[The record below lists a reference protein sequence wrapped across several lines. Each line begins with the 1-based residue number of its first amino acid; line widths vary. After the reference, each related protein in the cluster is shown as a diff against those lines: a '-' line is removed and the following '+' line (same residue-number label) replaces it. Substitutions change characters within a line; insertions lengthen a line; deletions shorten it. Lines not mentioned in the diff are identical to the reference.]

1 MNNMNNPN
9 QTRRGRMSISSAA
22 ARRRE
27 ELEKFEEKERLR
39 KEAVKKEKES
49 LERQLSQLE
58 SQARQAAR
66 AENLKEEKRVCY
78 LLGEIILKALRAQG
92 MTDVQVT
99 RSDLNQL
106 APDNLSLVSTV
117 VERKKGSTALPL
129 LPPPLAGIE
138 PDLDDIPF

>member
-1 MNNMNNPN
+1 MNNINNPN
-9 QTRRGRMSISSAA
+9 QTRRGRMSIGSAA
-22 ARRRE
+22 ARSRE
-27 ELEKFEEKERLR
+27 ELEKFEDKERLR
-39 KEAVKKEKES
+39 KEAVKKEKEL
-49 LERQLSQLE
+49 LERQVSQLE

-117 VERKKGSTALPL
+117 VERKKGSTAPL
-129 LPPPLAGIE
+129 LLPTPMAGSE
-138 PDLDDIPF
+138 PDMDDIPF

>member
-9 QTRRGRMSISSAA
+9 QTRRGRMSIGSAA
-22 ARRRE
+22 ARSRE
-27 ELEKFEEKERLR
+27 ELGKFKEKERCR
-39 KEAVKKEKES
+39 KEEFKKEKES

-78 LLGEIILKALRAQG
+78 LLGEIMLKALRAQG

-117 VERKKGSTALPL
+117 IERKKGSTAPL
-129 LPPPLAGIE
+129 LLRPPLAGSE
-138 PDLDDIPF
+138 PDSDDIPF

>member
-9 QTRRGRMSISSAA
+9 QTRRGRLSISSAA

-27 ELEKFEEKERLR
+27 ELEKFEEKERRR
-39 KEAVKKEKES
+39 KEAVKKEKEL
-49 LERQLSQLE
+49 LERQVSQLE
-58 SQARQAAR
+58 SQARQAAK

-117 VERKKGSTALPL
+117 VARKKGSTAPPL
-129 LPPPLAGIE
+129 LPPPLAGSE
-138 PDLDDIPF
+138 PDPDDVPF

>member
-1 MNNMNNPN
+1 MNINNPN
-9 QTRRGRMSISSAA
+9 QTRRGRVSIGTAA

-39 KEAVKKEKES
+39 KEAVKKEKEL
-49 LERQLSQLE
+49 LELQVSQFE
-58 SQARQAAR
+58 SQARQATR

-78 LLGEIILKALRAQG
+78 LLGEIMLKALRAQG

-117 VERKKGSTALPL
+117 VERKKGLTAPL
-129 LPPPLAGIE
+129 LLRPPLAGSE

>member
-1 MNNMNNPN
+1 MNNIDNPN
-9 QTRRGRMSISSAA
+9 QTRRGRVSIGSAA
-22 ARRRE
+22 ARRRD
-27 ELEKFEEKERLR
+27 ELEKFEDKERCH
-39 KEAVKKEKES
+39 KEAYKKELEL

-58 SQARQAAR
+58 SQARQATR

-78 LLGEIILKALRAQG
+78 LLGEIMLKALRAQG

-99 RSDLNQL
+99 RLDLNQL

-117 VERKKGSTALPL
+117 AERKKGSTAPL
-129 LPPPLAGIE
+129 LLPTPMKGIE

>member
-9 QTRRGRMSISSAA
+9 QTRRGRMSIGSAA
-22 ARRRE
+22 ARRRG

-39 KEAVKKEKES
+39 KEAVKKEKEL
-49 LERQLSQLE
+49 LERQVSQLE
-58 SQARQAAR
+58 SQARQATR

-117 VERKKGSTALPL
+117 VERKKGSTAPL
-129 LPPPLAGIE
+129 LLPTPMAGSE
-138 PDLDDIPF
+138 PDMDDIPF

>member
-1 MNNMNNPN
+1 MNNINNPN
-9 QTRRGRMSISSAA
+9 KTRRGRMSIGSAA
-22 ARRRE
+22 ARGRE

-117 VERKKGSTALPL
+117 VERKKGSTAPPL
-129 LPPPLAGIE
+129 LSTPMKGSE
-138 PDLDDIPF
+138 PDPDDIPF

>member
-9 QTRRGRMSISSAA
+9 QTRRGRMSIGSAA
-22 ARRRE
+22 ARSRE
-27 ELEKFEEKERLR
+27 ELEKFEEKERRR
-39 KEAVKKEKES
+39 KDAVKKEKEL

-117 VERKKGSTALPL
+117 AERKKGSTAPL
-129 LPPPLAGIE
+129 LLPTPMKGIE